1 MLHIL
6 LLILKIIGIIIAV
19 ILGIL
24 VLLLCI
30 VLFVP
35 VRYEV
40 KASFDGKI
48 TTAKAVAEVTWL
60 ARLLGVKVQYKDG
73 SPHFRARIAW
83 KTLKASGDSKDE
95 PEKQEKSEKQ
105 ETAVL
110 DKAAS
115 EDRKEEKGR
124 LKVDEKESEHEKKV
138 KESTEDE
145 KKISEKVLEERKN
158 VPQKVEKSEKEL
170 EKEHEESEGE
180 PGKKRLG
187 IMEKLQNI
195 YHKIIST
202 KKAFCDKIKA
212 LSGKIKELTGKKEKV
227 MSFLQNEDHKKAWVK
242 AKKELWKLL
251 KRLWPKCLK
260 ADIRYGFEDPS
271 ITGKILAGF
280 SMIYPFVGENVHV
293 YPDFEQSVI
302 EGKLYIKGKIR
313 VVTFIRT
320 AWNLFWCK
328 AVRKTYHDIREFEL

>member
-35 VRYEV
+35 VRYEM

-48 TTAKAVAEVTWL
+48 TTAKAAAEVTWL

-95 PEKQEKSEKQ
+95 PESEKSEKQ
-105 ETAVL
+105 ETAVP

-115 EDRKEEKGR
+115 GNRKEEKGR

-187 IMEKLQNI
+187 IMEKFQNI

-202 KKAFCDKIKA
+202 KKAFYDKIKA
-212 LSGKIKELTGKKEKV
+212 LSGKIKELSGKKEKV
-227 MSFLQNEDHKKAWVK
+227 ISFLQNEDHKKAWGK
-242 AKKELWKLL
+242 AKKEILKLL

-313 VVTFIRT
+313 VATFIRT